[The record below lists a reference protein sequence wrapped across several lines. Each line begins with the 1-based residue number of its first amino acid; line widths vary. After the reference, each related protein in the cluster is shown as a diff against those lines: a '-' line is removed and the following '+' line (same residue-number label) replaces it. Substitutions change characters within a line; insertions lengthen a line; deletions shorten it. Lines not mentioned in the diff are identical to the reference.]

1 MSYAFSQPSLI
12 AASPAAF
19 ESLEA
24 SDQRILIVDDEEM
37 IRKLFACSLG
47 QRYACATA
55 ASTEE
60 ALAYLAR
67 ESYALVISDMLMPGR
82 SGIELLREITTRF
95 PETAV
100 IMVSGI
106 DRTQRALD
114 AIRLGAYDYLIK
126 PCDMDVLE
134 LSVERALERRSLLR
148 GARSYRVDLEQHN
161 AELKRSK
168 DELQHLQAQIV
179 HSEKMASLGQL
190 AAGVAHELN
199 NPAGFIFGNMEL
211 LRECASGLERLL
223 SFYETLSF
231 PAEVAA
237 QERLI
242 KREIDYENTLADLN
256 SILTDCHD
264 GAKRIRDVVL
274 NLRTF
279 SRLDEAEFKKVDIH
293 EGIESTIRLL
303 SRYYNSGTITLRRR
317 YSELPLVDCYAGQL
331 NQVWMNLLVNAAQ
344 ATKEGG
350 VVQVGTTVEGEMVA
364 VRISD
369 TGCGIRPEYLKK
381 IFDPFFTTKPVGE
394 GTGLGLSVTYS
405 IIERHGGSIK
415 VESCAGQGT
424 TFTVTLP
431 VDAKRSDA
439 A

>member
-12 AASPAAF
+12 AASPAPF

-24 SDQRILIVDDEEM
+24 DHQRILIVDDEEM
-37 IRKLFACSLG
+37 IRQLFACSLG
-47 QRYACATA
+47 ERYACATA

-60 ALAYLAR
+60 ALAYLAG

-148 GARSYRVDLEQHN
+148 GARSYRVDLERHN

-211 LRECASGLERLL
+211 LRECAQGLERLL
-223 SFYETLSF
+223 SFYETLSL
-231 PAEVAA
+231 PAEIAA
-237 QERLI
+237 QEHVI
-242 KREIDYENTLADLN
+242 KREIDYENTRCRAEPAHLLAPRR
-256 SILTDCHD
+256 S
-264 GAKRIRDVVL
+264 RIQ
-274 NLRTF
+274 
-279 SRLDEAEFKKVDIH
+279 
-293 EGIESTIRLL
+293 EG
-303 SRYYNSGTITLRRR
+303 
-317 YSELPLVDCYAGQL
+317 
-331 NQVWMNLLVNAAQ
+331 
-344 ATKEGG
+344 
-350 VVQVGTTVEGEMVA
+350 
-364 VRISD
+364 
-369 TGCGIRPEYLKK
+369 
-381 IFDPFFTTKPVGE
+381 
-394 GTGLGLSVTYS
+394 
-405 IIERHGGSIK
+405 
-415 VESCAGQGT
+415 
-424 TFTVTLP
+424 
-431 VDAKRSDA
+431 
-439 A
+439 